1 MLFCYMYSLKILN
14 FTKNQEHS
22 KILND
27 FDKVNEE
34 LQQMTQ
40 EKKFLQS
47 KITEILRKSGY
58 DVSDYK
64 LEENNSDLM
73 KVKIDYSDQKLL

>member
-1 MLFCYMYSLKILN
+1 
-14 FTKNQEHS
+14 
-22 KILND
+22 LND

-73 KVKIDYSDQKLL
+73 KVKIDYSDQKLLWSNPSVN